1 MSTVPTVPSAP
12 LASVA
17 KMLSRITVST
27 SRAAA
32 SATQHKKPE
41 PSPNTLSKPRPITQE
56 LSATRIAAMVEDHSK
71 KSTKREDTLKLVSR
85 TYAKVYKYD
94 HTWNQPPQ
102 TTITKE
108 EWQSINDSLALP
120 NLLEVYNE
128 YLEAK
133 KDPKVALTLTQETL
147 QATAL
152 KLSNRELHLL
162 LQFASNA
169 NNVEQGPIAV
179 SPKIAK
185 ALKDALRNS
194 LFNEVATKQDL
205 VKTGVKTVSYGLG
218 RILSFGGPFKLLE
231 IPIEYTPKL
240 LFAVNAFIRK
250 FAQSG
255 IKGVKEWISDKF
267 TDKKE
272 KAERTLR
279 RTRASFSKLTSSS
292 DSDA

>member
-1 MSTVPTVPSAP
+1 MSVVPS
-12 LASVA
+12 LSSV
-17 KMLSRITVST
+17 LDRISRST

-32 SATQHKKPE
+32 GATEHAENPTKKKAKKKDTQKPPFSIPNIVPPNVIAQN
-41 PSPNTLSKPRPITQE
+41 PSKL
-56 LSATRIAAMVEDHSK
+56 
-71 KSTKREDTLKLVSR
+71 TKREEALKRVSGA
-85 TYAKVYKYD
+85 YAKVYKYD

-102 TTITKE
+102 TTITKA
-108 EWQSINDSLALP
+108 EWQSLNESLDLP
-120 NLLEVYNE
+120 KLIEVYKE

-185 ALKDALRNS
+185 ALKHALRNS

-205 VKTGVKTVSYGLG
+205 AKEGVKTISFGLG
-218 RILSFGGPFKLLE
+218 RIISLGVPLKYLE
-231 IPIEYTPKL
+231 LPIEYAPKVV
-240 LFAVNAFIRK
+240 FAVNALIRK
-250 FAQSG
+250 LAQSG
-255 IKGVKEWISDKF
+255 PKGVKEWISDKF

-292 DSDA
+292 DGDA